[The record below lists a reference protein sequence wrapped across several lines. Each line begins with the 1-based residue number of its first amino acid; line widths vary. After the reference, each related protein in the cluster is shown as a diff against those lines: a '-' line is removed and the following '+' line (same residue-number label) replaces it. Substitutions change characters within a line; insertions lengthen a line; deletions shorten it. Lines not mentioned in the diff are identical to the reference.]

1 MINKFL
7 VIVVLLITFGVPSE
21 TSTISPSGK
30 ATELDLLY
38 GEIVFFIRI
47 PPEHNTCFN
56 ITYSIPPI
64 YNNQTPIFFE
74 ILDDTTA
81 EIISYKILNDTGV
94 TNKVVRLNIAPDPY
108 GDVPFVH
115 FQCWVLVSNNE
126 FNGFTRDAKIPSMDD
141 LPDDVKIWLDPTQ
154 AVQSNNF
161 LIQNKARSLMNTDD
175 NLTLLAEEIVTYTS
189 KNKMRPVLWLLANI
203 IPINRHSD
211 WAKFLDATSSLF
223 FGGSCTGRANLGT
236 ALFRASG
243 VPSRVLHVMPTWTW
257 YFVEENNMWYDM
269 HYISEYFSIEN
280 GWVLSETSIGITPL
294 EQKQNIVLR
303 VNYPDDENRAGNMLD
318 YYGGCE
324 QWFWTD
330 EDINLY
336 WTHKGSGTRS
346 FYNNNITINEETAGF
361 IFNITQK
368 VYTLFTKYAGLNLSE
383 RNHQQFCNATRF
395 QKKAIEAFKQLDIKG
410 YHDNITLAYYEYTK
424 ICYP

>member
-1 MINKFL
+1 
-7 VIVVLLITFGVPSE
+7 
-21 TSTISPSGK
+21 
-30 ATELDLLY
+30 
-38 GEIVFFIRI
+38 
-47 PPEHNTCFN
+47 
-56 ITYSIPPI
+56 
-64 YNNQTPIFFE
+64 
-74 ILDDTTA
+74 
-81 EIISYKILNDTGV
+81 
-94 TNKVVRLNIAPDPY
+94 
-108 GDVPFVH
+108 
-115 FQCWVLVSNNE
+115 
-126 FNGFTRDAKIPSMDD
+126 
-141 LPDDVKIWLDPTQ
+141 
-154 AVQSNNF
+154 
-161 LIQNKARSLMNTDD
+161 MNTDD
-175 NLTLLAEEIVTYTS
+175 NLTLLADEIVTYTS
-189 KNKMRPVLWLLANI
+189 KHKMRPVLWLLANI
-203 IPINRHSD
+203 IPINRHSG

-280 GWVLSETSIGITPL
+280 GWVLSETTIGITPL

-336 WTHKGSGTRS
+336 WTHKGSGARS

-368 VYTLFTKYAGLNLSE
+368 VYTLFTKYAGLDLSE
-383 RNHQQFCNATRF
+383 RSHQHFCNATRS

-410 YHDNITLAYYEYTK
+410 YHDNLTLAYDEYTK